1 MKAYAP
7 SDRGASAAVVVSQE
21 LLTAAVTGL
30 QPTKALT
37 IFFYFAKYLC
47 CQQAYNQGEK
57 KLRQCSFF
65 SKVFIFVLPA
75 MVQPRRAKRL
85 RQFSFYLQ
93 NICVAS
99 KGTTKERKSCD
110 NVLFICTIFFFSRVF
125 IIVLPAW
132 EREKVFF
139 VSFLYLLH
147 SLLYVHL
154 ARNQIFCCKW
164 KEKAKQSIR
173 FSLIH
178 VVNTKQNCILSQP
191 FTLREDIN

>member
-1 MKAYAP
+1 M
-7 SDRGASAAVVVSQE
+7 RQ
-21 LLTAAVTGL
+21 VTEGLVLPLSCRKNFWL
-30 QPTKALT
+30 QPSRG
-37 IFFYFAKYLC
+37 
-47 CQQAYNQGEK
+47 YNQPRREK
-57 KLRQCSFF
+57 RLRQFSFF

-110 NVLFICTIFFFSRVF
+110 NVLFFCTIFFFSRVF

-173 FSLIH
+173 FSLCH
-178 VVNTKQNCILSQP
+178 VVNTKTKQKSWIVSIL
-191 FTLREDIN
+191 